1 MEISKKET
9 GLEVSGSFCKKGRY
23 LEKLRFFPKYVYLD
37 KLYCNLNFI
46 KIPTLLCFHI
56 NKIQIKLNVIMQ
68 LKYFI

>member
-23 LEKLRFFPKYVYLD
+23 LEKLHFFQKQVYLD

-46 KIPTLLCFHI
+46 KIPTCFCI

>member
-1 MEISKKET
+1 MGVSKKGT
-9 GLEVSGSFCKKGRY
+9 GLEVSGNFGKNRY
-23 LEKLRFFPKYVYLD
+23 LEKLRFFPKQVYLD

-68 LKYFI
+68 LKYII